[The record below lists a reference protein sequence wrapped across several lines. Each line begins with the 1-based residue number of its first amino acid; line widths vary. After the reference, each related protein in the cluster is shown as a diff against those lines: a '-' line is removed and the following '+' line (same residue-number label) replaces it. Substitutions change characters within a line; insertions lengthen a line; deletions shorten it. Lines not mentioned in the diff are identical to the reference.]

1 MVCFS
6 ERATAKL
13 KLMEEKQQLL
23 DEKNRRASEALARK
37 AAGEF
42 SADLLIFIF
51 IAPWDVVH
59 VQQPF

>member
-42 SADLLIFIF
+42 PDFF
-51 IAPWDVVH
+51 V
-59 VQQPF
+59 